1 MKNRFLSTISF
12 LLLTATATSCIPTG
26 DGRSIP
32 IVPVGGGGGGGGAP
46 AYRVRSSAGDAIAP
60 PIYRSDAEEESL
72 KNYEQHGAVD
82 QNACYAMAERFK
94 REGRKVTLE
103 RVIKN
108 HLNKGGGYLEFLCL
122 FVGEDAETEPTVFED
137 YRYNSRDEYAY
148 P

>member
-1 MKNRFLSTISF
+1 MIVKNRFLSF

-32 IVPVGGGGGGGGAP
+32 IVPVGGGGAP
-46 AYRVRSSAGDAIAP
+46 AYRVRSSAPAGDAIAP